1 IHELTHWG
9 TQGLCDHFLR
19 ENICIG
25 VYSLA
30 KTITKGCV
38 ICQKINQKVMRKIEP
53 GGRELALR
61 PFQNIQID
69 FTEMPP
75 VQGYKHLLVIVD
87 HLTHWIEAFPTK
99 KETAE
104 VVAKKILEEIIPRY
118 GLVNIIDSDRGPHFA
133 AQALQQVIEAL
144 GIKWRLHTPWHPQS
158 SGRVER
164 MNKTLK
170 NVLTKLIS
178 ETKLNWLKCLPLA
191 LLRIRTRPRADIGVS
206 PYEMMFGL
214 PFLLSPYSAGDY
226 SDGEEATQKYLK
238 AIGRTLE
245 GLRKQ
250 GYIAQTSPY
259 DTNVHNIHPGD
270 WVLIKSW
277 NN

>member
-1 IHELTHWG
+1 IHGLTHWG
-9 TQGLCDHFLR
+9 AQGICDHFLR
-19 ENICIG
+19 DHLCLG

-30 KTITKGCV
+30 KAVTQGCT
-38 ICQKINQKVMRKIEP
+38 ICQKVNQKVMRETTP

-61 PFQNIQID
+61 PFQNVQID

-75 VQGYKHLLVIVD
+75 VQNYKHLLVIVD
-87 HLTHWIEAFPTK
+87 HLTHWVEAFPTR

-104 VVAKKILEEIIPRY
+104 VVIKIILEHIIPRY
-118 GLVNIIDSDRGPHFA
+118 GLINNIDSDRGPHFTA
-133 AQALQQVIEAL
+133 KILQKTVEAL

-170 NVLTKLIS
+170 NVLTKLIE
-178 ETKLNWLKCLPLA
+178 ETQLNWLKCLPLA
-191 LLRIRTRPRADIGVS
+191 LLRIRTRPRSDIGVS

-214 PFLLSPYSAGDY
+214 PFLLTPFSTGGYQE
-226 SDGEEATQKYLK
+226 GETAAQQYIRT
-238 AIGRTLE
+238 IGKTLE
-245 GLRKQ
+245 DLRKR
-250 GYIAQTSPY
+250 GYIPQTSPLESK
-259 DTNVHNIHPGD
+259 THQISPRD

-277 NN
+277 SN